1 MTFKFVPTAAPTT
14 TTTTILTTA
23 ANDVP
28 VNCEA
33 GKNQTTAF
41 TCADCAPGY
50 TCLDPKNPSLT
61 PCTDGSYADSTS
73 TVCKR
78 CEIGIVFDSVRK
90 NSFYIYLVNVQFK
103 SKVGKNLIGKIEI
116 G

>member
-14 TTTTILTTA
+14 TTTTVTTTA
-23 ANDVP
+23 ANDVE
-28 VNCEA
+28 VNCEV

-50 TCLDPKNPSLT
+50 TCLEPRNPST
-61 PCTDGSYADSTS
+61 VPCKDGSYADSTS

-78 CEIGIVFDSVRK
+78 CEIGIV
-90 NSFYIYLVNVQFK
+90 
-103 SKVGKNLIGKIEI
+103 SKIQNLYFR
-116 G
+116 